1 MPPAARESLV
11 HALLHRLPEQSSPV
25 VIVVRPE
32 KPAPAPLKTNGH
44 RSNRSTLSYD
54 PSVVLILELS
64 TTIAT
69 RDPES
74 VALMGQAVADAL
86 QAIVRDA
93 ANVHPLVL
101 SRAVYYLLYLVNAS
115 QVRRCALMAL
125 LYSCTTGSFVCA
137 ATSDSSYNCK
147 LQPNDIGK
155 SSYPDLERSFSMFT
169 GSQPAPK

>member
-11 HALLHRLPEQSSPV
+11 LALLDKLPEQSSPV

-32 KPAPAPLKTNGH
+32 KPAPTPIKTNGH
-44 RSNRSTLSYD
+44 RSNRSTLTYD

-64 TTIAT
+64 TIVAT

-93 ANVHPLVL
+93 ANIHPLVL
-101 SRAVYYLLYLVNAS
+101 SRAVYYLLYLLNAS
-115 QVRRCALMAL
+115 QVRYYALMAS
-125 LYSCTTGSFVCA
+125 LYSCSTGSFICA
-137 ATSDSSYNCK
+137 ATSDPSYYCK
-147 LQPNDIGK
+147 LQPSNLGEDGNT
-155 SSYPDLERSFSMFT
+155 DLERSLSMST
-169 GSQPAPK
+169 GS